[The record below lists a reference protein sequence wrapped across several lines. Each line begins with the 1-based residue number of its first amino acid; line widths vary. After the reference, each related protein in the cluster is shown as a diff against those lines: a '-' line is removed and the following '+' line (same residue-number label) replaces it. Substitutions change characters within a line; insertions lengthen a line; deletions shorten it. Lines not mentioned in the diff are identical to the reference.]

1 MIKKTRFFFSLL
13 FIFPLVSCDNN
24 TSPSNEELAKNSP
37 IKQLVIIDQELGNG
51 NPALKNSRV
60 AVHYSGWLYD
70 DNAENKKGALFDSS
84 RDLGEPLVFQL
95 GKKRV
100 IKGWDEG
107 IVGMKLGGKRT
118 LLIPSDMAYGAK
130 RIGTARTAIPANS
143 ALVFDVELIDLE

>member
-1 MIKKTRFFFSLL
+1 MIKKMGFFFSLFCTFL
-13 FIFPLVSCDNN
+13 LASCSND
-24 TSPSNEELAKNSP
+24 TSPSNEDLAKSSP
-37 IKQLVIIDQELGNG
+37 INQLIIIDQQLGDG
-51 NPALKNSRV
+51 NPALKNSHV

-84 RDLGEPLVFQL
+84 IDLGEPLVFQL

-118 LLIPSDMAYGAK
+118 LLIPSDMAYGA
-130 RIGTARTAIPANS
+130 
-143 ALVFDVELIDLE
+143 LVFDVELVD